1 MLLRKSQTFLIFC
14 LTFIAASFSAS
25 FFEPDLHDLR
35 LFIIFVILLLAAIFS
50 WQPDSLK
57 KIGWR
62 LGLWCAVIFVFG
74 LWRYA
79 LDIPV
84 DSPDKIWFY
93 NNQNVVVGGQVTSE
107 PQASGSILKFEFSSA
122 QIKINNQNQPVSG
135 KILVKTNIYP
145 EYAYGDQLE
154 IKCQLAAPEA
164 IDNFDYDKY
173 LARYNIFSLCSR
185 PQIKLLSHG
194 GNWFFK
200 NILAVKSRVNA
211 ILNLALP
218 CPESTLA
225 SAVLTGDQRNIPSDL
240 KSDFSITGTSHL
252 MAISGMNISIVAGV
266 AMALLLALGLSRQGA
281 FYAATIFLILYLI
294 LIGLPASAV
303 RAGIMGFLVL
313 WALKLGRLN
322 KLTNSLALAA
332 AIMIFINPRLTRSD
346 IGFQLSFLAIVGISN
361 FYPLL
366 ENWSTKILE
375 HLKWLQKKEF
385 LNNFAI
391 GIFEAI
397 NMTLAAQVFTLP
409 ILAVNFNQV
418 SLVAPLTNL
427 LILWTSPLLT
437 IGLPVSVALG
447 LVISQLNFLWFAP
460 HLLLLKYMLAA
471 VSATA
476 RIPHAA
482 MQVESISNFWIIG
495 YYILFLVVIF
505 KINKVKFYE
514 SKIF

>member
-1 MLLRKSQTFLIFC
+1 MLLRKSQSFLIFC

-25 FFEPDLHDLR
+25 FFEPDLYDLW
-35 LFIIFVILLLAAIFS
+35 LFIFFVVLLLAAIFS
-50 WQPDSLK
+50 WRPDSLK
-57 KIGWR
+57 KISWR
-62 LGLWCAVIFVFG
+62 LGLWCAAIFVFG
-74 LWRYA
+74 LWRYS

-84 DSPDKIWFY
+84 NSPDRIWFY
-93 NNQNVVVGGQVTSE
+93 NNQNVVVSGRITSE
-107 PQASGSILKFEFSSA
+107 PQASDSSLKFEFSTA
-122 QIKINNQNQPVSG
+122 QIKINNQAQTVSG
-135 KILVKTNIYP
+135 KILVKTNVYP

-154 IKCQLAAPEA
+154 IKCQLAAPAA

-185 PQIKLLSHG
+185 PQIKLLGHG
-194 GNWFFK
+194 GDWFFK
-200 NILAVKSRVNA
+200 NILVVKNKINAV
-211 ILNLALP
+211 LNLVLP
-218 CPESTLA
+218 YPESTLA
-225 SAVLTGDQRNIPSDL
+225 AAVLTGDQRNIPSDL
-240 KSDFSITGTSHL
+240 KSDFATTGTSHL

-266 AMALLLALGLSRQGA
+266 AMVLLLALGLSRPGA

-303 RAGIMGFLVL
+303 RAGIMGFIVL

-332 AIMIFINPRLTRSD
+332 ALMILFNPRLARSD

-375 HLKWLQKKEF
+375 HLKWLREKEF

-427 LILWTSPLLT
+427 LILWTSPILT
-437 IGLPVSVALG
+437 IGLPISVALG
-447 LVISQLNFLWFAP
+447 LIIGQLNFLWFAP
-460 HLLLLKYMLAA
+460 HLLLLKYMIAA

-482 MQVESISNFWIIG
+482 MQIESISNLWIVG
-495 YYILFLVVIF
+495 YYILVLIVIF
-505 KINKVKFYE
+505 KIKQVKFYE
-514 SKIF
+514 PKIF